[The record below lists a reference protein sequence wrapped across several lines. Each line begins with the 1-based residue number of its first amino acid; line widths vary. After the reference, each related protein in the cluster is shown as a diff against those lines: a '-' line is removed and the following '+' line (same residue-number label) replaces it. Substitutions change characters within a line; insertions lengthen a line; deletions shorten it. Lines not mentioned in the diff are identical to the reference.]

1 MESLLTY
8 TAPTCHRAVGLR
20 TAHLPS
26 VSSSVIQEIP
36 MVELGLLLLAAGD
49 DLWRLG
55 YREGLQGLLRRAS
68 H

>member
-26 VSSSVIQEIP
+26 VSLSVIQEIP
-36 MVELGLLLLAAGD
+36 TVELGLLLLAAGVTCGGWGIGK
-49 DLWRLG
+49 DL
-55 YREGLQGLLRRAS
+55 RAC
-68 H
+68 